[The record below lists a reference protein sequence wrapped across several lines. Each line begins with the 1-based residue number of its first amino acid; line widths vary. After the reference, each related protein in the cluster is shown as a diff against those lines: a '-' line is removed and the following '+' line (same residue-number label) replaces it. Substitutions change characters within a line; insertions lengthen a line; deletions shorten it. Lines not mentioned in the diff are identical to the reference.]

1 MKIALNNKNVTLK
14 RCGLGAA
21 ECRQCCFMNNFD
33 LCHDLA
39 LRDYTICRTVKVFD
53 KTELKEVFK
62 L

>member
-14 RCGLGAA
+14 RLNLRVADCY
-21 ECRQCCFMNNFD
+21 RCCFFHSWS
-33 LCHDLA
+33 LCGITE